1 MNSSEVLRELS
12 RQSCSVFGP
21 LMSFLLKL
29 HDVLAD
35 LPVSEQEL
43 LVDGLDGG
51 GATGFLAGADAG

>member
-1 MNSSEVLRELS
+1 
-12 RQSCSVFGP
+12 
-21 LMSFLLKL
+21 MSFLLKL